1 MKILFAVV
9 CVLVSIILSG
19 CTSIS
24 TNNQGIDVSGHI
36 SYEYEKS
43 F

>member
-1 MKILFAVV
+1 MKKVFGII
-9 CVLVSIILSG
+9 CVLVSVILSG
-19 CTSIS
+19 CTAIS
-24 TNNQGIDVSGHI
+24 TNNQGIDVSGHV